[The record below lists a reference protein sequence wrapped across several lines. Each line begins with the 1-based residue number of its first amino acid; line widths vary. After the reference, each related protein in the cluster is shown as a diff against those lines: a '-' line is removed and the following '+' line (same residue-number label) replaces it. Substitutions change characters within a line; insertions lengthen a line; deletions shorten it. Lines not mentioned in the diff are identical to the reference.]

1 MSPLFYSRVSLWLL
15 TVFAYWSLG
24 VEVRPSA
31 FVSPPTSKHMAS
43 AQTSEAS
50 IKWIG
55 DWEKKALF
63 LNEFEGIHKVT
74 RVQSTYTIE
83 GVDFS

>member
-1 MSPLFYSRVSLWLL
+1 MWRFVLH
-15 TVFAYWSLG
+15 
-24 VEVRPSA
+24 SA

-55 DWEKKALF
+55 DWDKKALF